1 MKRSK
6 WELNEI
12 LEKNEEL
19 LQYIPETRWL
29 NQENLAE
36 MLDTYG
42 MVYVKPDNWTWG
54 RGVIKVEKG
63 QGGIS
68 LSNRKKNVYF
78 LSILLI

>member
-1 MKRSK
+1 M
-6 WELNEI
+6 
-12 LEKNEEL
+12 
-19 LQYIPETRWL
+19 

-63 QGGIS
+63 KGEYFVTKSEKNGIS
-68 LSNRKKNVYF
+68 IT
-78 LSILLI
+78 ILLI